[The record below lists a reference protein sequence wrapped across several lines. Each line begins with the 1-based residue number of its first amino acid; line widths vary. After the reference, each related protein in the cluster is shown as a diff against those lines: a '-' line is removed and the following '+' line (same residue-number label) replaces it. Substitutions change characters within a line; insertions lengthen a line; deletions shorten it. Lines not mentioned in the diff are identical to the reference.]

1 MAVTVIRVAVVVA
14 TICGSRVAD
23 DVGGSLRSIIVEAA
37 GLSGVIVIA
46 RSHNSKEMTTK
57 AAVWGDSHGLRRRRD
72 EDNRDHNRDGG
83 DGDDSGDGRSHHDN
97 KGAKGGGGGD
107 DEAMKAAAAAATTME
122 TRTRMTMTQST

>member
-1 MAVTVIRVAVVVA
+1 MAVAVAVVRVAVVAA

-23 DVGGSLRSIIVEAA
+23 DVGGSLRSVVVEAA

-72 EDNRDHNRDGG
+72 EDDRDHNRDGG
-83 DGDDSGDGRSHHDN
+83 DGDDN
-97 KGAKGGGGGD
+97 VNATTVETVAATAMTKGPR
-107 DEAMKAAAAAATTME
+107 AAAAATTK
-122 TRTRMTMTQST
+122 R